1 MKRSKIF
8 YGWWIVAAGALVL
21 GVYGGVYL
29 YGFSIFF
36 NPLIERFGWSRAA
49 LSGAFSVSRLETG
62 LFGPLGGWLVDK
74 YGPRVPMF
82 IGTLLMGAGF
92 LLLTQVNSLTS
103 FYLIFLCLIAAGAG
117 IGAVNSVT
125 TVVGKWFIRRRTLA
139 TGLIISG
146 VGLGGLIVP
155 ALAWIVTSF
164 GLEVAY
170 VIAGLTILAVGLP
183 ASFIMRSEP
192 EKYGM
197 LPDGNTIVESIGA
210 GAADQRA
217 QSSTEP
223 GDQPRYTE
231 VNFTGPQAVKTR
243 AFWLLG
249 VAFGMRQMTV
259 SSIAVHQIPF
269 LVDKGF
275 SLAEASA
282 MLGLLAVLSV
292 PGRILMGWLGDKYDK
307 RYLLMGTLAMIIV
320 SLIVFINVSNVWHV
334 LLFLAIYSPAY
345 GGGGPLMTSMR
356 GEYFGRRHFG
366 TIQGLNQWVQIW
378 GTLIGPIF
386 AGVMYDTTKSYNI
399 AFLSFAAAG
408 LVGILLTYQA
418 KKPAPPKEYLRVDAG
433 ESVPAA

>member
-1 MKRSKIF
+1 M
-8 YGWWIVAAGALVL
+8 GALVL

-36 NPLIERFGWSRAA
+36 NPLIDRFGWSRGA

-62 LFGPLGGWLVDK
+62 LFGPIGGWLVDRF
-74 YGPRVPMF
+74 GPRVPMF
-82 IGTLLMGAGF
+82 IGTLLMAIGF
-92 LLLTQVNSLTS
+92 FLLTQVDSLVS
-103 FYLIFLCLIAAGAG
+103 FYIYFLVFISAGAG
-117 IGAVNSVT
+117 VGAVNSVT

-155 ALAWIVTSF
+155 ALAWTVTTY
-164 GLEVAY
+164 GLNAGY
-170 VIAGLTILAVGLP
+170 IAAGLAILAVGLP
-183 ASFIMRSEP
+183 ASFVMRSEP

-197 LPDGNTIVESIGA
+197 LPDGNTVVESYGSR
-210 GAADQRA
+210 GPA
-217 QSSTEP
+217 QSTQTTEGP
-223 GDQPRYTE
+223 SNSPNYVE
-231 VNFTGPQAVKTR
+231 VNFTGPQAMKTK

-249 VAFGMRQMTV
+249 LAFGMRQLTV
-259 SSIAVHQIPF
+259 SSIAVHQIPL
-269 LVDKGF
+269 LVDRGF

-282 MLGLLAVLSV
+282 LLGMLAIISV
-292 PGRILMGWLGDKYDK
+292 PGRMVMGWLGDKYDK

-320 SLIVFINVSNVWHV
+320 SLFVLINATTLWHV
-334 LLFLAIYSPAY
+334 LLFLVIYAPAY

-386 AGVMYDTTKSYNI
+386 AGIMYDTTKSYNV
-399 AFLSFAAAG
+399 AFLAFAAAS
-408 LVGILLTYQA
+408 VVAIVLTFLA
-418 KKPAPPKEYLRVDAG
+418 TKPAPPKEYRRAEPG
-433 ESVPAA
+433 EVVPVT